1 MNERIP
7 YSRPARGWK
16 WSRLVSLLLLS
27 GSLAPLAPRA
37 AYAQVAGPHTITGK
51 ITSDNGEALPGVTIV
66 VKGTTNGVTTDTNGQ
81 YTLTVPDDNSI
92 LVISSVGFTRQEI
105 AVGKRTNLSQSL
117 VPETQ
122 ALNEIQVV
130 GYGTQKKSQV
140 TGAISSVS
148 DEQLRDVPVAN
159 IGQALQG
166 RAAGISVASNG
177 TAPGQS
183 PTIRIRGNRSF
194 SGSNDPLLVVDGV
207 PYDGSLNDLNPDDIT
222 SLEVLKDASSTA
234 IYGARGANGVILIT
248 TRRGK
253 SGAPRVTYSGYY
265 GQKRVY
271 GRFDLMNG
279 EQYYNYKLQAYRAQS
294 PTFDPA
300 TSTSFLTT
308 DERANY
314 AAGKTTDY
322 QSLLFQNG
330 HIQNHSLG
338 LSGGNDQ
345 TQYSASL
352 GYYDETGIV
361 PVQRFRR
368 YSLRGTLDQQVSKR
382 IKVGLNTLNS
392 FTYADDP
399 NVNVLYQILTTS
411 PLASPTDANGQLVLY
426 PNGDQLTN
434 PLTLYVPNAHL
445 DRTRRLRTFNSLY
458 GQVNILKGLDYR
470 LNVGLDGRTQADDSF
485 YASATPQQA
494 NGVNAAS
501 SSSNITYNLLAENI
515 LTYNRNFAEKN
526 DLNVTALYS
535 RQTYHADGFT
545 GGVQNLLAD
554 YQANTNLG
562 AGTPTYVRSN
572 TQPVDW
578 GLVSYMGRIN
588 YAYDNRYS
596 ATLTA
601 RIDQSSRLAPGHKSN
616 LFPSAAVAWN
626 IANESFLK
634 DYSWVSILKLR
645 ASLGRVG
652 STAINPY
659 QTQGSL
665 GASIGNGYYN
675 YGSLGAV
682 GVVPSTIPN
691 PDLGWEYTTTT
702 NFGLDFGFLENRIT
716 GSVEVYQQRTSD
728 LLLPDALPTASG
740 YSSFLTN
747 AGQTQ
752 NRGLEITLT
761 TANLRAKELGGFEWS
776 TDWNF
781 TINREKV
788 LDLNRTNADGSKAD
802 DVGNQRFIGQPL
814 YVIYDYRFQG
824 IWQTSEVDQAKK
836 YGTKPGQIKVEDVNN
851 DGKIDANDRV
861 VVGSRQPKFEA
872 GLTNRFRFKGFD
884 LTIVALTR
892 VGATVVDP
900 YSFGPSYYATN
911 TGRRNQ
917 LNFDYWAAAIPAT
930 LTPQTPGG
938 IADNPSNVYPQPDQ
952 TVRSNEWPNYGS
964 TLGYHSGTF
973 IKVRSI
979 DLGYTLPAAWAKS
992 AFMSSAR
999 IYLQVQNPYIWAAD
1013 KYFQRNKA
1021 IDPDALSY
1029 SSRFDTTNG
1038 VAAANISFQGG
1049 SNYPVTRAFI
1059 LGVNLGF

>member
-1 MNERIP
+1 MNTRIP
-7 YSRPARGWK
+7 SSRPVRGWK
-16 WSRLVSLLLLS
+16 WSRLVPLLLLS
-27 GSLAPLAPRA
+27 GAAAPLLPQA
-37 AYAQVAGPHTITGK
+37 AYAQVAGAHTVTGK
-51 ITSDNGEALPGVTIV
+51 ITSDNGEGIPGVTIL
-66 VKGTTNGVTTDTNGQ
+66 VKGTTNGVTTGVDGS
-81 YTLTVPDDNSI
+81 YSVSVPDDNSI
-92 LVISSVGFTRQEI
+92 LVISSVGFTKKEI
-105 AVGKRTNLSQSL
+105 AVGKRTNLSEQL
-117 VPETQ
+117 VPESQ

-159 IGQALQG
+159 VGQALQG
-166 RAAGISVASNG
+166 RAAGITVSSNG

-183 PTIRIRGNRSF
+183 PTIRIRGSRSL

-234 IYGARGANGVILIT
+234 IYGARGANGVILIS

-253 SGAPRVTYSGYY
+253 SGAPRATYAGYY
-265 GQKRVY
+265 GQKRAY
-271 GRFDLMNG
+271 GRFDLQNG
-279 EQYYNYKLQAYRAQS
+279 QQYYDYKLQAYRAQS
-294 PTFDPA
+294 ATFDPSSA
-300 TSTSFLTT
+300 SFLTN

-314 AAGKTTDY
+314 AAGRTTDY

-338 LSGGNDQ
+338 VSGGTDQ

-361 PVQRFRR
+361 PVSRFQR
-368 YSLRGTLDQQVSKR
+368 YSLRATLDQQIGKR
-382 IKVGLNTLNS
+382 IKIGLNTLNT
-392 FTYADDP
+392 FTNEQDP

-411 PLASPTDANGQLVLY
+411 PLASPYDANGQLVLY
-426 PNGDQLTN
+426 PNGDNAGSN
-434 PLTLYVPNAHL
+434 PLTLYTPNAHL
-445 DRTRRLRTFNSLY
+445 DRRRRLRTFNSLY

-485 YASATPQQA
+485 YASVTPQQGG
-494 NGVNAAS
+494 GVNSAAS
-501 SSSNITYNLLAENI
+501 ASSIAYNLLAENI
-515 LTYNRNFAEKN
+515 LTYNRTFADKH

-535 RQTYHADGFT
+535 RQFFHTDGFR
-545 GGVQNLLAD
+545 GAVQNTLAD
-554 YQANTNLG
+554 YQLNTNLG
-562 AGTPTYVRSN
+562 AGTPASVTSN
-572 TQPVDW
+572 TPASEW
-578 GLVSYMGRIN
+578 WLESYMGRVN

-601 RIDQSSRLAPGHKSN
+601 RIDRSSRLAKGSQTN

-634 DYSWVSILKLR
+634 DYSWMSILKLR

-665 GASIGNGYYN
+665 LTGLGQGAYN
-675 YGSLGAV
+675 YGSVGAV
-682 GVVPSTIPN
+682 GVVPGTIPN
-691 PDLGWEYTTTT
+691 PNLGWEYTTTT

-716 GSVEVYQQRTSD
+716 GSLEVYQQRTSD
-728 LLLPDALPTASG
+728 LLLPFALPTTSG
-740 YSSFLTN
+740 YGSVLIN

-752 NRGLEITLT
+752 NRGIELSLT
-761 TANLRAKELGGFEWS
+761 TVNVRAKELGGFEWS
-776 TDWNF
+776 TDWNY
-781 TINREKV
+781 TVNREKI
-788 LDLNRTNADGSKAD
+788 LDLNSTNADGGKRD

-814 YVIYDYRFQG
+814 YVIYDYRNLG
-824 IWQTSEVDQAKK
+824 VWQTSEADQARK
-836 YGTKPGQIKVEDVNN
+836 YGSKPGQIKVEDVNN
-851 DGKIDANDRV
+851 DGVINASDRV
-861 VVGSRQPKFEA
+861 IVGSRQPKFEA
-872 GLTNRFRFKGFD
+872 GITNRFRYKGFD
-884 LTIVALTR
+884 LTVVAMTR

-917 LNFDYWAAAIPAT
+917 LNFNYW
-930 LTPQTPGG
+930 TPTN
-938 IADNPSNVYPQPDQ
+938 ASNDYPQPDQ
-952 TVRSNEWPNYGS
+952 TVRANEWPTYGS

-999 IYLQVQNPYIWAAD
+999 IYLQVQNPYIWAKD

-1029 SSRFDTTNG
+1029 SSRFSNTGT
-1038 VAAANISFQGG
+1038 ASANIDFQGG
-1049 SNYPVTRAFI
+1049 SNYPVSRSFI
-1059 LGVNLGF
+1059 VGVNLGF